1 MYNKKDEIYKK
12 KPQILKNKNKVKNKL
27 ILSKISFEIKFCWKS
42 QCVNINNKQI
52 ILLKLYNCKKWK
64 KLVL

>member
-27 ILSKISFEIKFCWKS
+27 ILSKISFEIKFR
-42 QCVNINNKQI
+42 
-52 ILLKLYNCKKWK
+52 
-64 KLVL
+64 